1 MLEARKANKVLTI
14 TEDQEGYYQSIGFDI
29 YTVDDKGKETIKA
42 HGAGKTVPYDKYE
55 KVVKELEKLKAAKA
69 KK

>member
-1 MLEARKANKVLTI
+1 MLRAIKANKVLTI
-14 TEDQEGYYQSIGFDI
+14 ADEQEAYYQSIGFDI
-29 YTVDDKGKETIKA
+29 YSVDAKGKETLKA

-55 KVVKELEKLKAAKA
+55 KVVKELEALKA